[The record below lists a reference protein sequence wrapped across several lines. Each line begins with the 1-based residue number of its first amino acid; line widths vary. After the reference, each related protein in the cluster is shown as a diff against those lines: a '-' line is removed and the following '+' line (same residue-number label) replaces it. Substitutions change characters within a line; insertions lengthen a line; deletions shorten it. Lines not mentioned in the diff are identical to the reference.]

1 MKRII
6 ALSLAVMTVLFMFGC
21 GGTDET
27 EDKENN
33 SNNANVTETAE
44 NNSEEKAESKIPF
57 KKEDFVVEITPNGE
71 IDSAGGV
78 EYSYTIENK
87 SSIPVQE
94 FAANVKFEFEDG
106 QKMMETIG
114 MYTTIMDGEKVG
126 VANETT
132 YPEPAS
138 KIKSHEMV
146 SYQLL
151 DENGTYYDVD
161 LQLDTVDKDDYG
173 LPDATDEVP
182 FALDDFTVE
191 IKPNGNIDS
200 AGGVEY
206 SYEIQN
212 NAEIPVKEISF
223 DVKFEFEDGQSLVD
237 TIGTYETL
245 MNGDKVGESNM
256 TTYPEP
262 ASKIKSYK
270 IIGYQLLDK
279 NNLYY
284 DVDTQLEI
292 VNVFEQ

>member
-1 MKRII
+1 MNRII
-6 ALSLAVMTVLFMFGC
+6 ALSLTIFSILLIYGC

-33 SNNANVTETAE
+33 SQNAEITETAE
-44 NNSEEKAESKIPF
+44 NSSESEESEIPF

-78 EYSYTIENK
+78 EFSYTIENN

-94 FAANVKFEFEDG
+94 FSADVKFVFEDG
-106 QKMMETIG
+106 QKMVETIG
-114 MYTTIMDGEKVG
+114 MYTTIMDGEAVG
-126 VANETT
+126 ESNETT

-138 KIKSHEMV
+138 KIKSYEVV

-161 LQLDTVDKDDYG
+161 LQLDTIDYEEYG

-182 FALDDFTVE
+182 FDLEDFTVE
-191 IKPNGNIDS
+191 LTPNGEIDS

-212 NAEIPVKEISF
+212 NSDIPVKEINF
-223 DVKFEFEDGQSLVD
+223 DVKIEFEDGQSLVEN
-237 TIGTYETL
+237 IATYDTL

-256 TTYPEP
+256 TTYPDP
-262 ASKIKSYK
+262 ASKIKTFK

-279 NNLYY
+279 NNLFY
-284 DVDTQLEI
+284 DVDTQLGL